1 MKRLSLILLL
11 GSALLAQTGCDD
23 WEDFVV
29 DFGYSADPGYG
40 WYDSGGYYDD
50 VYVEE
55 YWYEETYYEEDYWY
69 DDWFYW

>member
-29 DFGYSADPGYG
+29 DFGYYADPGYG
-40 WYDSGGYYDD
+40 WYDSGGCCND

-55 YWYEETYYEEDYWY
+55 YWYEETYYQEDYWY